1 VGGTAPRQDGFQQ
14 GGGNVLEDDRGE
26 ARSTAG
32 MMDCKNGWRGP
43 DLREMPVRPDPL

>member
-1 VGGTAPRQDGFQQ
+1 MVGGRNGAAAWQRCGGTAPRQDGFQQ

-32 MMDCKNGWRGP
+32 MMDCKNG
-43 DLREMPVRPDPL
+43 